1 MRNGQSIERCK
12 IPANDN
18 NKAVKMLNTRWSL
31 DPGSLGVDT
40 DRF

>member
-12 IPANDN
+12 IPVNDK
-18 NKAVKMLNTRWSL
+18 NKVVKMLNTWWSL

-40 DRF
+40 GRF